1 MNAHQKVI
9 PFLTLCVLQ
18 AGDLFST
25 RMALRIP
32 GVLEL
37 NPLVRE
43 FGLWPAKLLVL
54 GLILLLAWRTK
65 KMARL
70 WAVCGVYALIVT
82 SNMLVVL
89 THAKDLAQR
98 VSG

>member
-1 MNAHQKVI
+1 MTLHQKVV
-9 PFLTLCVLQ
+9 PFLILCILQ

-25 RMALRIP
+25 HMALSIP

-54 GLILLLAWRTK
+54 GLILLFAWRTK

-70 WAVCGVYALIVT
+70 WAVCGVYALIVA
-82 SNMLVVL
+82 SNLLVFV
-89 THAKDLAQR
+89 THAKVVAQR
-98 VSG
+98 VGG